1 MIYLTP
7 NQAQMISFVMVDVNC
22 DEVAGLGAAFNPFV
36 SKAGAAFAAGVGAE
50 GEISN
55 GWYHYT
61 LTAAET
67 NTVGP
72 LAIRVTGAG
81 AVQQNLLFFVK
92 SACVGCTDR
101 TYTVLDGG
109 GAPLAGVT
117 VEISTDITGNFVIW
131 CGTTDALGVARDPN
145 AELPCLMPGTYYF
158 WRDKPGYTFAD
169 PDTEI
174 YV

>member
-7 NQAQMISFVMVDVNC
+7 NQAQMVAFVMVDANC
-22 DEVAGLGAAFNPFV
+22 DEVAGLGVAFNPFV

-50 GEISN
+50 GEIGN

-61 LTAAET
+61 LTAVET

-81 AVQQNLLFFVK
+81 AEQQNLLFFVK

-101 TYTVLDGG
+101 TFTVTDGVNPIQG
-109 GAPLAGVT
+109 VDVEITTDLAGT
-117 VEISTDITGNFVIW
+117 FVIW
-131 CGTTDALGVARDPN
+131 CGDTDVLGVARDVN
-145 AELPCLMPGTYYF
+145 GELPCLLPGTYYF
-158 WRDKPGYTFAD
+158 WLVRVGYTFVNPTVEVYA
-169 PDTEI
+169 
-174 YV
+174 